1 MFRGVYFNSNVFWNN
16 HFYLITNWSYITW
29 FILLQLINH
38 IRQNVKRDWNKNY
51 CGSRMSSKILMSS
64 QVNPPS
70 QEKSSITDSRCCL
83 GGGHWE
89 VMELLPILIKN
100 CRYLKKNI
108 LLYGSFLRQ
117 HNFQII
123 FLIHKRWQWAVGWN
137 PAVATCRMIRLTKN
151 EEKKYWE

>member
-1 MFRGVYFNSNVFWNN
+1 
-16 HFYLITNWSYITW
+16 
-29 FILLQLINH
+29 
-38 IRQNVKRDWNKNY
+38 
-51 CGSRMSSKILMSS
+51 MSSKILMSS

-70 QEKSSITDSRCCL
+70 QEKSSITNSRCCL

-123 FLIHKRWQWAVGWN
+123 FFNSQKMTVGSWMK
-137 PAVATCRMIRLTKN
+137 PAVATCRMIRQTKN
-151 EEKKYWE
+151 EEKKY